1 MLIWWFR
8 QAQRDLDRLMQE
20 EAHLKQDLREM
31 ERNMAIIKHEAKEV

>member
-8 QAQRDLDRLMQE
+8 QAQFDLDRLMQE

>member
-8 QAQRDLDRLMQE
+8 QAQCDLDRLMQE